1 MAFLSFSSS
10 HSEFFFYFLIYI
22 LCRCLIFL
30 NILICILIIL
40 LGTCYLFKKFEEF
53 LFQCFF
59 LYSVTLLFIRVRW
72 LGIILKILHHIVV
85 RLIFYM
91 TMNCMLWFFC
101 IVISILWLFLFTK
114 ITKYFR
120 FLRIIIS
127 LRNRLFQNFTSAL
140 LFFIEKTR

>member
-10 HSEFFFYFLIYI
+10 HSEFFIKLFSPPSSYSF
-22 LCRCLIFL
+22 F
-30 NILICILIIL
+30 IL

-72 LGIILKILHHIVV
+72 VGIILKILHHIVV

-91 TMNCMLWFFC
+91 TMNCMLGFFC
-101 IVISILWLFLFTK
+101 IGISILWLFLFTK